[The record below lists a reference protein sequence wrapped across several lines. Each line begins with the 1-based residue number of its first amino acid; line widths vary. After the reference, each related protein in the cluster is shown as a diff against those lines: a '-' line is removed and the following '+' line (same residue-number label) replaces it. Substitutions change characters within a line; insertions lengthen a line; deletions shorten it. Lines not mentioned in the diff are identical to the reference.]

1 MAAASALAE
10 WAGRSGVRRDGEPV
24 HGRLRFVFYGRVSTE
39 DWQDPVMSRARQREQ
54 AGALVRGHGMI
65 VAELFDVGESRTV
78 AWARRPQAAALVAQL
93 ADPDRGWDAIVIGE
107 YERAFYGSQY
117 AAMAPLFE
125 HYGVQLW
132 MPEAGGRVD
141 YASEH
146 DEKTM
151 TGLGLSSK
159 REITRTSIRVRTAMA
174 VQAREQGRYLGGR
187 PPYGYRLADAGP
199 HPNKAHAAWGRRAH
213 RLDLDPATAP
223 TVRWIFA
230 QRLAGHSVARIARA
244 LNEAGV
250 PCPSAADPGRNRH
263 RTGTA
268 WTLGAV
274 TTILEN
280 PRYTGRQV
288 WNRQRTDTDLVDPAN
303 VTLGHKSVQ
312 RWNLPD
318 GWVISS
324 RPAHP
329 ALVSEDDFIAA
340 QDINA
345 TRGPVPRDEPVVRR
359 YLLAGLLACGLCGRR
374 MESAWSNGKPAYRC
388 RHGHTSAMAPDPSR
402 PKNTYVR
409 EDKLLPHLPALHLLL
424 TTPAV
429 RARRRTRAGA
439 DVTGAA
445 SPGEVIAYLREH
457 QITLTWNRAA
467 AALQARATETAKTVT
482 VKTS

>member
-1 MAAASALAE
+1 MGLAREGARGTARVAGGNDLVVWAA
-10 WAGRSGVRRDGEPV
+10 RSGRPHHQAGGLVRGV
-24 HGRLRFVFYGRVSTE
+24 LRFVFYGRVSTE
-39 DWQDPVMSRARQREQ
+39 DWQDPVTSRARQREQ
-54 AGALVRGHGMI
+54 AEALVRGHGQI

-93 ADPDRGWDAIVIGE
+93 ADPDRGWDAVVIGE

-117 AAMAPLFE
+117 GAMAPLFE

-146 DEKTM
+146 DEQTM
-151 TGLGLSSK
+151 TVLGLSSK

-174 VQAREQGRYLGGR
+174 AQTREQGRYLGGR

-213 RLDLDPATAP
+213 RLEPGPHTAP
-223 TVRWIFA
+223 VVRWIFA

-250 PCPSAADPGRNRH
+250 PCPSAADPARNPH
-263 RTGTA
+263 RTAAG
-268 WTLGAV
+268 WTLGTV
-274 TTILEN
+274 TTILSN

-288 WNRQRTDTDLVDPAN
+288 WNRQRTDTELADPGN

-318 GWVISS
+318 GWVISN

-340 QDINA
+340 QDVNA
-345 TRGPVPRDEPVVRR
+345 SRGPVPQGEPVLRR

-388 RHGHTSAMAPDPSR
+388 RRGRTSAMAPDPAR

-409 EDKLLPHLPALHLLL
+409 EDKIVPHLAALHLLL
-424 TTPAV
+424 TSPAV
-429 RARRRTRAGA
+429 RARRRTRSGA
-439 DVTGAA
+439 DVRSTA
-445 SPGEVIAYLREH
+445 SPGEVIGYLREH
-457 QITLTWNRAA
+457 
-467 AALQARATETAKTVT
+467 
-482 VKTS
+482 